1 MNRETAFL
9 CSHKS
14 LHTRLRVR
22 PRYVP
27 TAGAPAKHARD
38 PLLRGHRLAAE
49 HSYVKKA
56 LFLVLGVIAI
66 AASYAAAT
74 FGVADDAGF
83 DARTLARVALPA
95 LVSALVVILYFYY
108 RARLRSTQGTVNELN
123 AQLIRKEIEIDHLS
137 AIDELTGLAT
147 RRAFDESLRE
157 EYERSSRRQ
166 ERPLTLM
173 LLEIDD
179 LAVIGERIGR
189 LGKGFLLSEVAGIL
203 HNTVRVNDLAAR
215 FNDDTLALL
224 LPETTEQQALALG
237 EKLRAQVRAN
247 TFLATRYDVTATLT
261 LTLGFAALPATN
273 ITTAD
278 DLIEAAELA
287 LYQANPNR
295 HDTEAAPDAGNR
307 ADQAAA

>member
-1 MNRETAFL
+1 
-9 CSHKS
+9 
-14 LHTRLRVR
+14 
-22 PRYVP
+22 
-27 TAGAPAKHARD
+27 
-38 PLLRGHRLAAE
+38 
-49 HSYVKKA
+49 VKKT

-74 FGVADDAGF
+74 LGVADDAGF

-123 AQLIRKEIEIDHLS
+123 AELIRKEIEIDHLS
-137 AIDELTGLAT
+137 AVDELTGLVT

-157 EYERSSRRQ
+157 EYERSASHQ
-166 ERPLTLM
+166 SPLTLT

-179 LAVIGERIGR
+179 LTKIGERIGR
-189 LGKGFLLSEVAGIL
+189 LGKGFLLSEIAGML

-224 LPETTEQQALALG
+224 LPETTEQQARVLG

-261 LTLGFAALPATN
+261 LTLGFAALPAPN

-278 DLIEAAELA
+278 DFIVAAELA
-287 LYQANPNR
+287 LYEANPNR
-295 HDTEAAPDAGNR
+295 RDTRSVLDAGGH
-307 ADQAAA
+307 ADHAAA